1 MGCRQPH
8 NYTHHRAVR
17 QNSRVTGTPHSHIPS
32 DTYHGDTM
40 ATNSHAS
47 YHHKSINLS
56 LSHTHTPQGE
66 TAINLTG
73 KYLFPLFN
81 KVFNKVFLHTRGS
94 ANDHNLTHTHTH
106 PKRIHSFT
114 TAVKEHRTL
123 VSHPVIQAQSKLQI
137 KPASPPS
144 EFGTRPHR
152 HKDTITDTYA
162 PHNLPFST
170 DSRRGQRFPT
180 GAVPTPGSR
189 TSHLLF
195 LWSGQHGSTLLKLSL
210 AALTAPRSHF
220 PQPARTPRPLSAA
233 GIVLAGGGIRPR
245 GLWEM

>member
-106 PKRIHSFT
+106 TPKGYTVLQPQSRNIALSCHTQSYKHNQNCKSSPPPRPQSSVRGHT
-114 TAVKEHRTL
+114 DTKTQSQTHTLLTISPSQLTPVEARGSRQARSQPQAPGHLTYYSSGL
-123 VSHPVIQAQSKLQI
+123 VS
-137 KPASPPS
+137 
-144 EFGTRPHR
+144 
-152 HKDTITDTYA
+152 
-162 PHNLPFST
+162 
-170 DSRRGQRFPT
+170 
-180 GAVPTPGSR
+180 
-189 TSHLLF
+189 
-195 LWSGQHGSTLLKLSL
+195 
-210 AALTAPRSHF
+210 TAP
-220 PQPARTPRPLSAA
+220 LY
-233 GIVLAGGGIRPR
+233 LN
-245 GLWEM
+245 